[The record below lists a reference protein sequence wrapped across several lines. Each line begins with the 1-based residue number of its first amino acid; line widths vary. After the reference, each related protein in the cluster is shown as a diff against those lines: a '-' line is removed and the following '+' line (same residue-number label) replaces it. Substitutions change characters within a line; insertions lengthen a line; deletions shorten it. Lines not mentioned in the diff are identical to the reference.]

1 LQTDSTLE
9 QLEAQQEKQERELLK
24 HNIKVGKALEK
35 LKKDPNFKL
44 VFLELFIKHGKNLL
58 WENTKYLTEEQ
69 LKGRG
74 SEKNLEILE
83 AIKGQIK
90 SRIDFEGF
98 IDTVENDYENSVA
111 ELEEQE
117 SENRKE
123 D

>member
-98 IDTVENDYENSVA
+98 LDTIENDYENSVA

-117 SENRKE
+117 AESKE